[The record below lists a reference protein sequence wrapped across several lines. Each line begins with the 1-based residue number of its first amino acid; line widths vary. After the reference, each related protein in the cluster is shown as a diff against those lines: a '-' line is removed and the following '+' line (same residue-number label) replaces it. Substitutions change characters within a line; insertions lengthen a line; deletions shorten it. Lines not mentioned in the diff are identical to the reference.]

1 MTSPA
6 LVLLAG
12 LATFASP
19 RAPPAALLTVTYPS
33 FTIFVSAD
41 LARGNKGVKEERQR
55 EMGQRNEGRRKSQQK
70 QAVQQHSCRHA
81 NKYKILS
88 CS

>member
-70 QAVQQHSCRHA
+70 QAVQQQSCRHA